1 MDNSDIILTKFKNGD
16 DEHRL
21 SLYMFHRD
29 LRSDFEQ
36 IEYEEVNSLE
46 PEPIFA
52 EQDVIKPVRVKDRQS
67 TFVKMKRWC
76 FSILS

>member
-1 MDNSDIILTKFKNGD
+1 METSDIILTEFKNGND
-16 DEHRL
+16 QHQTD
-21 SLYMFHRD
+21 LYMYHRN

-36 IEYEEVNSLE
+36 IDYEEINSLE
-46 PEPIFA
+46 PEPTFA
-52 EQDVIKPVRVKDRQS
+52 RQDVLTPGRAKDRQS